1 MILVLVI
8 QEYKNAT
15 ALNNMIKITITVD
28 IDGQSIRRNP
38 EFDTIDD
45 ALNRNWNDYVE
56 DMVEV
61 LADNKEVF

>member
-1 MILVLVI
+1 
-8 QEYKNAT
+8 
-15 ALNNMIKITITVD
+15 MIKITITVEV
-28 IDGQSIRRNP
+28 DGQSIRRNA